1 MAAQVKKGRSRTGFL
16 PALHGICSNRQTR
29 WTTRRGG
36 LGRRSRGACWCVTDR
51 GCGQTAHGNY
61 CRRPFWGRYGE
72 GAPAAWEGRAQ
83 KVIEGGMGALVDFQ
97 RTRWF
102 SDAFRDAYPDRVE
115 AAVKVF
121 LANDAAAFAETCR
134 MLGRAD
140 LRAAMP
146 GLTLPTDIVVGEED
160 YATPPEMAEAMQ
172 RAIPGA
178 TMRVLPGLRHLTPL
192 EAPATIADMLKQ
204 LTQT

>member
-1 MAAQVKKGRSRTGFL
+1 MAAQVKKGQSRTGFL

-29 WTTRRGG
+29 RTTRRGPG
-36 LGRRSRGACWCVTDR
+36 PTKSGRLLVRHGSRLWSNRAWQLLSTPLLGAVRRRRS
-51 GCGQTAHGNY
+51 
-61 CRRPFWGRYGE
+61 
-72 GAPAAWEGRAQ
+72 
-83 KVIEGGMGALVDFQ
+83 GGMGALVDFQ

-115 AAVKVF
+115 AAVEVF
-121 LANDAAAFAETCR
+121 LANDTATFAETCR
-134 MLGRAD
+134 MLRRAD

-172 RAIPGA
+172 MAIPGA
-178 TMRVLPGLRHLTPL
+178 TMRVLPGLRHLAPL

-204 LTQT
+204 LIQT